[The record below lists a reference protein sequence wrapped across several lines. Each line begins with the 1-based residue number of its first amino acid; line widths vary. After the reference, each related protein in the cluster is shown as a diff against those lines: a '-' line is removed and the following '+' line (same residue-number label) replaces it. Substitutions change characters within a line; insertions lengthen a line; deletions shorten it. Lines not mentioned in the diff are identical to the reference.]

1 MITRINAQAASRP
14 TDLVGN
20 TPLLELSSISRE
32 VPGVRILGKAEWYN
46 PGGSVKDRPALW
58 MIRDGEKSGLLTPE
72 KIIIDATS
80 GNTGIAYAWIGAALG
95 YKVKLCMPKNASEER
110 KKILR
115 AYGVEV
121 VLTDPGEGSDGA
133 IREARRLYAE
143 DPERYFYPDQ
153 YKNPANPR
161 SHYESTAPEI
171 WEQTDGE
178 VTHFV
183 AGLGT
188 SGTFVGTATRL
199 REYNPEIKV
208 VSFEPDSPF
217 HGLEGMKHMASAIVP
232 EIYDPTIAD
241 QNFGTP
247 TEDAYDMVKRLAR
260 EEGILVGIS
269 AGGAVATSL
278 RVARELESGVVVTVL
293 CDSADKYLSESFWEE
308 SARAAEDRRGGRRAH
323 PRPRQGSLPRG
334 VQRCDGGNANRGYE
348 DRGGRLARRER
359 SLRRE
364 IAPLPH
370 RPPGVHEA
378 RRASRRA
385 RHGAPRDIPFPPG
398 PSGRAFRVRPG
409 ACLAQLLVHHRL
421 GG

>member
-121 VLTDPGEGSDGA
+121 VQTDPGEGSDGA

-171 WEQTDGE
+171 WEQADGE

-199 REYNPEIKV
+199 REYNAEIKV
-208 VSFEPDSPF
+208 ISFEPDSPF

-241 QNFGTP
+241 QNLGTP

-269 AGGAVATSL
+269 AGAAVATSL

-293 CDSADKYLSESFWEE
+293 CDNADKYLSENFWEE
-308 SARAAEDRRGGRRAH
+308 
-323 PRPRQGSLPRG
+323 
-334 VQRCDGGNANRGYE
+334 
-348 DRGGRLARRER
+348 
-359 SLRRE
+359 
-364 IAPLPH
+364 
-370 RPPGVHEA
+370 
-378 RRASRRA
+378 
-385 RHGAPRDIPFPPG
+385 
-398 PSGRAFRVRPG
+398 
-409 ACLAQLLVHHRL
+409 
-421 GG
+421 

>member
-1 MITRINAQAASRP
+1 LYNNSDMITRINAQAASRP

-178 VTHFV
+178 VTHLV

-199 REYNPEIKV
+199 REYNAEIKV

-241 QNFGTP
+241 HNLGTP

-269 AGGAVATSL
+269 AGAAVATSL

-293 CDSADKYLSESFWEE
+293 CDNADKYLSENFWEE
-308 SARAAEDRRGGRRAH
+308 
-323 PRPRQGSLPRG
+323 
-334 VQRCDGGNANRGYE
+334 
-348 DRGGRLARRER
+348 
-359 SLRRE
+359 
-364 IAPLPH
+364 
-370 RPPGVHEA
+370 
-378 RRASRRA
+378 
-385 RHGAPRDIPFPPG
+385 
-398 PSGRAFRVRPG
+398 
-409 ACLAQLLVHHRL
+409 
-421 GG
+421 

>member
-1 MITRINAQAASRP
+1 MITRINTHAASRP

-72 KIIIDATS
+72 KTIIDATS
-80 GNTGIAYAWIGAALG
+80 GNTGIAYALIVASLG

-121 VLTDPGEGSDGA
+121 VLSDPGEGSDGA

-143 DPERYFYPDQ
+143 APERYFYPDQ

-241 QNFGTP
+241 QNLGTP
-247 TEDAYDMVKRLAR
+247 TEDAYDMVKHLAR

-269 AGGAVATSL
+269 AGAAVATSL
-278 RVARELESGVVVTVL
+278 RVAREMESGVVVTVL
-293 CDSADKYLSESFWEE
+293 CDSADKYLSESFWE
-308 SARAAEDRRGGRRAH
+308 D
-323 PRPRQGSLPRG
+323 
-334 VQRCDGGNANRGYE
+334 
-348 DRGGRLARRER
+348 
-359 SLRRE
+359 
-364 IAPLPH
+364 
-370 RPPGVHEA
+370 
-378 RRASRRA
+378 
-385 RHGAPRDIPFPPG
+385 
-398 PSGRAFRVRPG
+398 
-409 ACLAQLLVHHRL
+409 
-421 GG
+421 

>member
-1 MITRINAQAASRP
+1 LRAFRLMHWSNILPYTPPGRQALSLYNNPDMITRINTRVGARP

-20 TPLLELSSISRE
+20 TPLLELPGISRE
-32 VPGVRILGKAEWYN
+32 VPGVRIFGKAEWYN

-58 MIRDGEKSGLLTPE
+58 MIRDGEKSGLLTPG
-72 KIIIDATS
+72 KIILDATS
-80 GNTGIAYAWIGAALG
+80 GNTGIAYAWIGASLG

-133 IREARRLYAE
+133 IREARRLHAE
-143 DPERYFYPDQ
+143 DPEKYFYPDQ
-153 YKNPANPR
+153 YTNPANPR
-161 SHYESTAPEI
+161 SHYESTGPEI
-171 WEQTDGE
+171 WDQTEGE

-199 REYNPEIKV
+199 KEYNPEIKV

-241 QNFGTP
+241 ENLGTS
-247 TEDAYDMVKRLAR
+247 TEEAYDMVKRMAR

-269 AGGAVATSL
+269 SGAAVATSL
-278 RVARELESGVVVTVL
+278 RVARKLESGVIVTVL
-293 CDSADKYLSESFWEE
+293 CDSADKYLSESFWE
-308 SARAAEDRRGGRRAH
+308 D
-323 PRPRQGSLPRG
+323 
-334 VQRCDGGNANRGYE
+334 
-348 DRGGRLARRER
+348 
-359 SLRRE
+359 
-364 IAPLPH
+364 
-370 RPPGVHEA
+370 
-378 RRASRRA
+378 
-385 RHGAPRDIPFPPG
+385 
-398 PSGRAFRVRPG
+398 
-409 ACLAQLLVHHRL
+409 
-421 GG
+421 

>member
-1 MITRINAQAASRP
+1 MITRINTHAASRP
-14 TDLVGN
+14 TNLIGN

-58 MIRDGEKSGLLTPE
+58 MIRDGEKSGELGPGKVIL
-72 KIIIDATS
+72 DATS
-80 GNTGIAYAWIGAALG
+80 GNTGIAYAWIGASLG
-95 YKVKLCMPKNASEER
+95 YRVKLCMPKNASEER

-161 SHYESTAPEI
+161 AHYESTAPEI

-178 VTHFV
+178 ITHFV

-241 QNFGTP
+241 QNLGTP

-269 AGGAVATSL
+269 AGAAVATSL
-278 RVARELESGVVVTVL
+278 RVAWELESGVVVTVL

-308 SARAAEDRRGGRRAH
+308 
-323 PRPRQGSLPRG
+323 
-334 VQRCDGGNANRGYE
+334 
-348 DRGGRLARRER
+348 
-359 SLRRE
+359 
-364 IAPLPH
+364 
-370 RPPGVHEA
+370 
-378 RRASRRA
+378 
-385 RHGAPRDIPFPPG
+385 
-398 PSGRAFRVRPG
+398 
-409 ACLAQLLVHHRL
+409 
-421 GG
+421 